1 LKDYALLLSVF
12 ISGIDKSKA
21 KECKEILDNYIDLE
35 ELVGGFSDLDK
46 KLEGDFQLQS
56 WMDKMFRSENEDGDL
71 VRDEEKFRRNLD
83 LFKEL

>member
-1 LKDYALLLSVF
+1 
-12 ISGIDKSKA
+12 
-21 KECKEILDNYIDLE
+21 LDNYIDLE